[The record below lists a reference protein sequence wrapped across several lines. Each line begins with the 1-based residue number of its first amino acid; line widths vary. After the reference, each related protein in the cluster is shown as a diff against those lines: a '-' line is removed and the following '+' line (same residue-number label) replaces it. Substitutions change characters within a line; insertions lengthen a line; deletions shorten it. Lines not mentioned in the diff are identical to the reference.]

1 MGSSYTVDVV
11 RTSISS
17 PWITGE
23 VQAGCLIHFT
33 YHIEALGFEGRI
45 SISVGEADSALSV
58 PSRLSRILE
67 RSSRLSCGGGV
78 SYGSHATCI
87 SWHARNVI
95 SGTGFEQARVQCLAH
110 AFSYRRLVPMHMAVY
125 SQRGSRYLQGGLVE

>member
-1 MGSSYTVDVV
+1 MGSSYTVDVF

-58 PSRLSRILE
+58 PSRLSRIVE

-78 SYGSHATCI
+78 SYGSHAT
-87 SWHARNVI
+87 
-95 SGTGFEQARVQCLAH
+95 
-110 AFSYRRLVPMHMAVY
+110 
-125 SQRGSRYLQGGLVE
+125 